1 MLPVRRK
8 NVCPGRSRS
17 GSPPSKGGESMKKEV
32 IVWITEVFK
41 LATAVISLIGT
52 IRKIKK
58 K

>member
-1 MLPVRRK
+1 
-8 NVCPGRSRS
+8 
-17 GSPPSKGGESMKKEV
+17 MKKEV
-32 IVWITEVFK
+32 VVWITEVFK

>member
-1 MLPVRRK
+1 
-8 NVCPGRSRS
+8 
-17 GSPPSKGGESMKKEV
+17 MKKEV

-41 LATAVISLIGT
+41 LATTVISLIGT